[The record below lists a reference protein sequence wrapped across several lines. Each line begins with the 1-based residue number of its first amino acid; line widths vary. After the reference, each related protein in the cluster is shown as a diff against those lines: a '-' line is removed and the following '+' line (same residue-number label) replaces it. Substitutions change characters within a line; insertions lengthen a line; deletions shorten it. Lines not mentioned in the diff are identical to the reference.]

1 MYNYISNNTISLKL
15 FIKKIIQTAQKF
27 NPKKL
32 NLALL
37 IITKPFSNEIIKTF
51 LLCHIITNPFQ

>member
-1 MYNYISNNTISLKL
+1 MSSYISNNTISLEL
-15 FIKKIIQTAQKF
+15 FIKKIIQTTQKF

-37 IITKPFSNEIIKTF
+37 IKTKPFSNEIIKTF
-51 LLCHIITNPFQ
+51 LLCHIISNR